1 MTIQE
6 RKIKVA
12 QLMGEIENK
21 WKETYHGEGEVTKEI
36 SEEYGKF
43 AEEKEQEINSLIPEN
58 EKLTIMLY
66 GIAAEGVSHYEIED
80 TLQMEFTAGEGVQ
93 YDSEGGQFW
102 MYVKPSLVQ
111 KVLKRIDYFYP
122 GKLELNVSPNKYAEN
137 PWFQNWSQA
146 RRYLETVVG
155 A

>member
-6 RKIKVA
+6 IKTKVA
-12 QLMGEIENK
+12 QLMVEQANK
-21 WKETYHGEGEVTKEI
+21 WNEVYGGEGEATQEAKDSYQEFRTKVDE
-36 SEEYGKF
+36 
-43 AEEKEQEINSLIPEN
+43 EINSLIPN
-58 EKLTIMLY
+58 SEKLTICLT
-66 GIAAEGVSHYEIED
+66 GVAAEGVSHYEIED

-111 KVLKRIDYFYP
+111 KVLRRIDYFYP
-122 GKLELNVSPNKYAEN
+122 GKIDLNVSPNKYAEN

-146 RRYLETVVG
+146 RRYLETNQS
-155 A
+155 

>member
-6 RKIKVA
+6 IKTKVA
-12 QLMGEIENK
+12 QLMVQTANK
-21 WKETYHGEGEVTKEI
+21 WNEVYGKETEATQ
-36 SEEYGKF
+36 
-43 AEEKEQEINSLIPEN
+43 EEKDEYNAFQEEVRIYINILIPDS
-58 EKLTIMLY
+58 EKLTICLT
-66 GIAAEGVSHYEIED
+66 GVAAEGVSHYEIED

-111 KVLKRIDYFYP
+111 KVLRRIDYFYP
-122 GKLELNVSPNKYAEN
+122 GKIDLNVSPNKYAEN

-146 RRYLETVVG
+146 RRYLETNQS
-155 A
+155 